1 VDSGR
6 QLRSV
11 RVLAIDPGTI
21 VAGYGVLEAR
31 GGGDPVLL
39 ECGCIRPPRK
49 GSAPDKLLLIHKTI
63 RELLGKWAPN
73 VVALEDAFYHRNAR
87 STLKL
92 GEVLGVCRLAA
103 AAAGVRVV
111 SYAPRRVKKAVVGR
125 GQADKIQVQGMVT
138 LILGLSSPPD
148 PLDIS
153 DALALG
159 IACLH
164 DLRLASLESSGG

>member
-1 VDSGR
+1 
-6 QLRSV
+6 
-11 RVLAIDPGTI
+11 
-21 VAGYGVLEAR
+21 
-31 GGGDPVLL
+31 
-39 ECGCIRPPRK
+39 
-49 GSAPDKLLLIHKTI
+49 
-63 RELLGKWAPN
+63 
-73 VVALEDAFYHRNAR
+73 
-87 STLKL
+87 KL

-138 LILGLSSPPD
+138 LILGLSSPPE